1 MAKVLISAL
10 GANAKREYRKAN
22 YLIEDKT
29 YEEPFIGV
37 ALTKHYKIDRNII
50 IGTSKSLWE
59 EYYKVYAEY
68 LNKEYD
74 EDLYLHLAEKIE
86 ENSISEEDLTILNK
100 NLNKTHYGVLIKD
113 GMNNNELMNNF
124 EILMKITE
132 KLDSGD
138 ELFIDITHSFR
149 SISLYMFIIMNYLQ
163 NVTDKDIKIK
173 GISYGMLGGEI
184 DGKTPVVDLNIL
196 YEAIE
201 WIKAASEFKKFA
213 NSHSLTNLIEDSTVK
228 TKLQNFTNAIN
239 LSYVVELKNQIK
251 QLEKIQNIS
260 KEMEGFAKYIIPTV
274 VKDFVD
280 RFKNYVKQE
289 REYIFQF
296 EVAKYFYEKEMYS
309 NAYLVLHES
318 IITYLIENS
327 EDISKKY
334 NDKETRDKVKDI
346 IRTSFKFPDLKKD
359 ADFKELVN
367 AYNGITD
374 IRNSIAHATGENRVY
389 AVDIVNFEKRKE
401 KLGRIYEKNRA
412 FNIND
417 YFR

>member
-1 MAKVLISAL
+1 M
-10 GANAKREYRKAN
+10 
-22 YLIEDKT
+22 T
-29 YEEPFIGV
+29 
-37 ALTKHYKIDRNII
+37 
-50 IGTSKSLWE
+50 
-59 EYYKVYAEY
+59 
-68 LNKEYD
+68 
-74 EDLYLHLAEKIE
+74 EKIE
-86 ENSISEEDLTILNK
+86 EISISEEDLTILNK
-100 NLNKTHYGVLIKD
+100 NLNKTHYGVLIED
-113 GMNNNELMNNF
+113 GMNNNELMKNF

-138 ELFIDITHSFR
+138 ELYIDITHSFR

-163 NVTDKDIKIK
+163 NVSDKDIKIK
-173 GISYGMLGGEI
+173 GITYGMLGGEI

-201 WIKAASEFKKFA
+201 WIKAASEFKKFG

-251 QLEKIQNIS
+251 QLEKIQSIS

-280 RFKNYVKQE
+280 RFKNYIKQE
-289 REYIFQF
+289 KEYLFQF

-318 IITYLIENS
+318 IITYIIENS
-327 EDISKKY
+327 DDVSNKY
-334 NDKETRDKVKDI
+334 NDKETRDKVKEV
-346 IRTSFKFPDLKKD
+346 IRTSFRFPELKKD
-359 ADFKELVN
+359 NDFKELVTI
-367 AYNGITD
+367 YTGITD
-374 IRNSIAHATGENRVY
+374 IRNSIAHATGETRVFS
-389 AVDIVNFEKRKE
+389 VDILNFEKRKD
-401 KLGRIYEKNRA
+401 KLKRIYEKNRS
-412 FNIND
+412 FHIND